1 MKVEWLFNCYRH
13 KAVKKIIGFRIR
25 RAATGS
31 GRGKNMKKVCRLDGL
46 DCASCAAK
54 IENAVAKLD
63 GVSTASV
70 NFMTTKMVIEG
81 EDARMDEIMAEAAAI
96 VKKLEPDVVVRKA

>member
-1 MKVEWLFNCYRH
+1 
-13 KAVKKIIGFRIR
+13 
-25 RAATGS
+25 
-31 GRGKNMKKVCRLDGL
+31 MKKVCRLDGL

-54 IENAVAKLD
+54 IETAVSKIA
-63 GVSTASV
+63 GVSAASV

-81 EDARMDEIMAEAAAI
+81 EDARIDEIMAEASAI

>member
-1 MKVEWLFNCYRH
+1 
-13 KAVKKIIGFRIR
+13 
-25 RAATGS
+25 
-31 GRGKNMKKVCRLDGL
+31 MKKVCRLDGL